1 MILKGRSAKKFRWFD
16 IPLVL
21 LPALLLLCFFL
32 FGAGNSN
39 GSANRIKE
47 SVVVW
52 SSDLE
57 TVKDGRFIEGDNRF
71 AGGDHQSN
79 LQAHSGK
86 FSVKVDNS
94 NVYALEHWYKPQESR
109 RLQVSV
115 WRNSPD
121 GVKGV
126 LVAAARNSDEF
137 YESTQTASKSDGDW
151 DLLTLNL
158 NVPRSVNEIKIYCF
172 IEPEGEKSVFFDD
185 LELREVPA
193 VRDYDKVALSEVLIE
208 TSPTGMLKLET
219 KRDKAWEKGIL
230 ESDRSDWVDARF
242 IYDEQPYEAEIRLK
256 GDWLDHL
263 EGDKWS
269 FRVKLED
276 GAIDGKQVFSVQSPH
291 TRSFLHEW
299 VFHELLNQEDILT
312 PSYEFVK
319 LKMNGKILGTYA
331 MEEHF
336 MKSLVEHRNR
346 REGPILKF
354 TEDDFWES
362 IKRVKALQKEDKY
375 FFDATTGERAFWS
388 SKTES
393 FEEENALEN
402 ERLGMQTE
410 RAYAMLAAYKY
421 NTVELNKIIDAERMG
436 KYLAIVDLTEAY
448 HGLAWHNQRWYYN
461 PVADKLEPIGF
472 DGFTE
477 KLPTNSLLLSEQAY
491 KRGNYDPYWQFFRD
505 PEIMKHYCQFIWQL
519 AFSDYIDQFQDK
531 SHGEIRAIE
540 EALESEYSTS
550 VYDENR
556 LLRRA
561 RKLQVALPPRTKSL
575 GVFAA
580 GPDTYSV
587 TNSHILPLQITGYRA
602 EGNLIQN
609 LSDPIFISPTTYD
622 NKAHLINLPSNIKQ
636 VYYTLAGGGESLEAI
651 VSPLR
656 IIIPER
662 HGTSLDAVN
671 GAGYTV
677 IDKEII
683 AKSGQLSKALIVPPD
698 YRLIFP
704 PGTQINLTNDAFLL
718 SYSPIDILGT
728 EEQPVVIHSSDGTGA
743 FAVMEAAEESNVSY
757 AQFRKLGTIEDAGY
771 VLTGGVTFYQSPVK
785 IRNTSFE
792 DSQQED
798 AFNAVNTTFTLDECK
813 FIKTAFDALDSDF
826 CHGEISNC
834 VFIDAG
840 NDALDFSGSSARIN
854 NVTMLR
860 IGDKGI
866 SAGEHSKIYADQIEI
881 TDSKIGAVSKD
892 LSELKIE
899 FIKLTNVREAFA
911 AYRKKIDFG
920 PGTLIVNRYEAEGIR
935 HLKMLEEG
943 STIELSTGGE

>member
-1 MILKGRSAKKFRWFD
+1 MIIKGKSAKKFRWFD
-16 IPLVL
+16 VPLVL
-21 LPALLLLCFFL
+21 LPALLLLALFFV
-32 FGAGNSN
+32 GAGDSR
-39 GSANRIKE
+39 GGADQITE
-47 SVVVW
+47 SVLVW
-52 SSDLE
+52 SADLE
-57 TVKDGRFIEGDNRF
+57 TVKDGRFMSGDNRF
-71 AGGDHQSN
+71 AGGNHQSD
-79 LQAHSGK
+79 LFAHSGK
-86 FSVKVDNS
+86 YSVKVDQE

-109 RLQVSV
+109 RLQVTV
-115 WRNSPD
+115 WRYSPD

-126 LVAAARNSDEF
+126 LVAAGRNADEF
-137 YESTQTASKSDGDW
+137 YESTQVVTRTEGDW

-158 NVPRSVNEIKIYCF
+158 NVPRSVSEIKIYCF
-172 IEPEGEKSVFFDD
+172 IEPEGDKRVFFDD

-193 VRDYDKVALSEVLIE
+193 VRDYEKVSLAEVLIE

-230 ESDRSDWVDARF
+230 ESDRSDWVDAR
-242 IYDEQPYEAEIRLK
+242 IVYNQEPYKAKIRLK

-269 FRVKLED
+269 FRVKLQD
-276 GAIDGKQVFSVQSPH
+276 GALDGKQVFSVQSPH

-299 VFHELLNQEDILT
+299 AFHELLNQEDILT

-319 LKMNGKILGTYA
+319 LKLNGKILGTYA

-336 MKSLVEHRNR
+336 MKSLVEHRDR

-354 TEDDFWES
+354 SEDDFWES
-362 IKRVKALQKEDKY
+362 IKRVKVLQKEDKY
-375 FFDATTGERAFWS
+375 FFDASTGERAFWS

-402 ERLGMQTE
+402 ERLGNQTE

-421 NTVELNKIIDAERMG
+421 NTVELSKIIDAERMG

-491 KRGNYDPYWQFFRD
+491 KKGNYDPYWQFFHD
-505 PEIMKHYCQFIWQL
+505 PEIMQHYCQFLWKL
-519 AFSDYIDQFQDK
+519 AFTDYLEQFRK
-531 SHGEIRAIE
+531 SSHGEIKAIE
-540 EALESEYSTS
+540 DALLAEYSTS

-561 RKLQVALPPRTKSL
+561 RKLQVAVPPRTKSL

-580 GPDTYSV
+580 GDQSFSV

-602 EGNLIQN
+602 EGNIIQN
-609 LSDPIFISPTTYD
+609 LDDPIFISPTTYD
-622 NKAHLINLPSNIKQ
+622 NKAHLVSLPNGIKQ
-636 VYYTLAGGGESLEAI
+636 VYYQLAGGGESLEAL
-651 VSPLR
+651 VSPLG
-656 IIIPER
+656 IIVPER
-662 HGTSLDAVN
+662 QTSSLDDVAA
-671 GAGYTV
+671 AGYTI
-677 IDKEII
+677 IDTEII
-683 AKSGQLSKALIVPPD
+683 AESGQLSKPLVVPPG

-718 SYSPIDILGT
+718 SHSAVDLLGT
-728 EEQPVVIHSSDGTGA
+728 EEEPVTIHSSDGTGA
-743 FAVMEAAEESNVSY
+743 FGVMQAVQESNVSHAY
-757 AQFRKLGTIEDAGY
+757 FRHLGTIEHAGY
-771 VLTGGVTFYQSPVK
+771 VLTGGVTFYQSPVN
-785 IRNTSFE
+785 IRNTAFE

-798 AFNAVNTTFTLDECK
+798 ALNVINTTYVLEHCRFA
-813 FIKTAFDALDSDF
+813 KTAFDALDSDF
-826 CHGEISNC
+826 SQGEITNC
-834 VFIDAG
+834 YFVDTG
-840 NDALDFSGSSARIN
+840 NDALDFSGSSARIKS
-854 NVTMLR
+854 VTMLR

-899 FIKLTNVREAFA
+899 FIRLTNVREAFA
-911 AYRKKIDFG
+911 AYQKKIDFG
-920 PGTLIVNRYEAEGIR
+920 PGTLIVNHYEANDVR

-943 STIELSTGGE
+943 STIELGNLGE